1 MVTNKITV
9 KDFQKMK
16 EEKEKITMLTAY
28 TYPIARILDQCGV
41 DSILVGDSLGMTILG
56 YNNTLKVNLEDSILL
71 SQAVSRGVKRALLIG
86 DMPFGTYGISIE
98 ETVKNAYR
106 LVKEGNC
113 EAVKL
118 EGGRERLE
126 EIKAIKEI
134 GIPVL
139 GHLGLTPTYLNIFG
153 GFKVQGKTEEQ
164 AKRILEDAKMLEKAG
179 VFAIV
184 LESIPWELG
193 KKVTE
198 ELSIPTIGIGAGE
211 FCDGQVLVIDDVLGL
226 SIDIKPKFVK
236 QYVDLKEI
244 ISKAVKE
251 YLQEVREE
259 KFPTEDFRYE

>member
-259 KFPTEDFRYE
+259 KFPTEDFR